1 MHRRFDAI
9 DEILCDNITS
19 HTNCVYD
26 DISQKTC
33 ILLYRKNNNDPLVLQ
48 IVLITYGSPFS
59 SSVLEVSSFQ
69 PIKFHC
75 VKSFQI
81 RSFFL
86 VRIQEN
92 IEETPYLDTF
102 HTVFLILSCLW
113 DLVDITC
120 VLHTFVFF

>member
-19 HTNCVYD
+19 HTNYVYD

-59 SSVLEVSSFQ
+59 SSVLEVSSSQ

-75 VKSFQI
+75 VKSVQI
-81 RSFFL
+81 RSFFSGPNTGKYRRNS
-86 VRIQEN
+86 VFGHFSRSVFN
-92 IEETPYLDTF
+92 IKL
-102 HTVFLILSCLW
+102 
-113 DLVDITC
+113 
-120 VLHTFVFF
+120 FVGLG